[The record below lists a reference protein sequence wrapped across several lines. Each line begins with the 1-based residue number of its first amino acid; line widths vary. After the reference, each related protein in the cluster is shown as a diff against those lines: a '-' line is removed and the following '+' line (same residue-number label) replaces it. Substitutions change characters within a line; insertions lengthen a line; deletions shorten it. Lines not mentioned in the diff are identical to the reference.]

1 VNSEDFIE
9 VLDTWLNIYRDNY
22 NANAKK
28 NKVNTA
34 EEEPIEFAK
43 RQDQGMLR
51 VISTMHVID
60 SFKNTA
66 AEQPLRTAIEQA
78 KSGDCAK
85 LPEIYDNLEKVET
98 FLGQ

>member
-1 VNSEDFIE
+1 MNSEDFIE